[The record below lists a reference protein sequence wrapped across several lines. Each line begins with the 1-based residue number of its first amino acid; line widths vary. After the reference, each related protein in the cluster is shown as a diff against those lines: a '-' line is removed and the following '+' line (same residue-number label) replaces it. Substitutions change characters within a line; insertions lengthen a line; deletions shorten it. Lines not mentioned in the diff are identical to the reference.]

1 MVHPPSSRQD
11 GRLSRRHTRAKTFSS
26 RILSRFGFLVF
37 GLMLLA
43 SWGGYQIASRN
54 LSQSLSALPQFKAI
68 SQAQEMSS
76 TLENIR
82 QKFIQLRDDTH
93 DYTPETLREGL
104 RFTFKGQ
111 EELIQEIGV
120 KLPDSMGF
128 MLFRDKGDFIELSHD
143 IASTGSYAP
152 FQQLLTFNLS
162 LNKIS
167 LFPAVHY
174 TPQGFANGA
183 TPSGEAVM
191 RMALPVDDE
200 TVLILGINF
209 KAWSDQL
216 IPSALQ
222 KEFGVLNNGQESVS
236 ESHTSPDNL
245 QLSYYF
251 DNAGWILA
259 ERSNQPNTEWHPNLA
274 RMGFG
279 GDFGRQGYDAA
290 FRPWAQH
297 EKYWRMVTDI
307 HEGRTGVI
315 HESASGYSQDF
326 KHTYGFLCY
335 APIVFSLNGI
345 TTPIPM
351 GGIAFFESAPNI
363 FASSWQTIGFYAA
376 ILFGGFLLFAVM
388 TLRFSRRL
396 SRPFITS
403 GNELKTMLEQ
413 RDLHYLQHDKASAEH
428 ASLTSSINTL
438 ITLTKGQSEQL
449 DIMTATIQ
457 QTQATL
463 PIDIDRNIS
472 SAILAGEFG
481 LVGSSKAIAHVREN
495 IHKAAQAGTD
505 VLVWGETGTG
515 KELVASA
522 IHKASS
528 RKNGPYISIN
538 CGALDE
544 NLLMDTLFG
553 HVAGAF
559 SDAVEDRKGAFL
571 AASGGTLHLDELGN
585 ASPRVQ
591 QSLLR
596 ALSVRHIRPL
606 GSDKEIPFDTR
617 VIAATN
623 ADLLKSANEGKFRQ
637 DLYYRLAIIN
647 IHIPPLRE
655 RKEDIPEL
663 AAFYIIESCR
673 RLKKQTTY
681 LSRGALKAL
690 TEHSWPGNVREFSNC
705 LTRAV
710 AYTEGDLILP
720 EHIAFEP
727 TSTMYGH
734 DASGMTSASKNFWS
748 NPWGKGP
755 AKAMDP
761 SSLPAD
767 YLWPA
772 PPRDNF
778 SLTREAQQAEENRRS
793 LLEPDSPHTPPTS
806 CPWNNPL
813 KEFANSGMQTQGDN
827 HQVSPAGHR
836 QASSTSTSSKSS
848 SSPLTQRNPK
858 GMSTSMGEG
867 DLAPAAMQNIP
878 NEVHVVVPTDSGST
892 VGGSHAPAG
901 TSPAHQAEY
910 PKDYQSNHQ
919 NNHQNNHQKGYQNGH
934 TPENAHAL
942 SAPSV
947 HSPVGPE
954 AGTHQHPSAHS
965 RAQHA
970 WPSPQGQPHHLRVPQ
985 PTVTGGTH
993 PTYQNNYQG
1002 NYQAN
1007 HQFKSGPT
1015 PNLVNDALAASIGM
1029 PNTHFTDSAENEN
1042 GYGGTTLT
1050 PTVLLLY
1057 NQLLE
1062 KNEINERQMEALILS
1077 HSRKSFTRADYEK
1090 VSGTHVSS
1098 RTIQNDLKDLLK
1110 LGLLIKTGNGPS
1122 TSYHKGDLPKLK
1134 TRTNQP

>member
-1 MVHPPSSRQD
+1 MIHPPSPHQD
-11 GRLSRRHTRAKTFSS
+11 SRLSRRKPKGKTFTS
-26 RILSRFGFLVF
+26 RILSRLSFLVF

-54 LSQSLSALPQFKAI
+54 LSQSLGALPQFKAV

-82 QKFIQLRDDTH
+82 QKFIQLRDTTH
-93 DYTPETLREGL
+93 EYTPEALREGL

-128 MLFRDKGDFIELSHD
+128 MLFRDKGEFIELSHD
-143 IASTGSYAP
+143 IASAGSYAP

-191 RMALPVDDE
+191 RMTLPVDEE

-209 KAWSDQL
+209 KAWSDKL

-222 KEFGVLNNGQESVS
+222 KEFGTQTDSEKSSAESSVS
-236 ESHTSPDNL
+236 PENL
-245 QLSYYF
+245 QLAYYF

-307 HEGRTGVI
+307 HEGRTGII

-335 APIVFSLNGI
+335 APIVFSPNGI
-345 TTPIPM
+345 SPPAPV

-363 FASSWQTIGFYAA
+363 FASSWQTIGFYAV
-376 ILFGGFLLFAVM
+376 ILFGAFLLFVAI

-396 SRPFITS
+396 SRPFIAS
-403 GNELKTMLEQ
+403 GNELKAMLEQ

-428 ASLTSSINTL
+428 TSLTSSVNTL

-571 AASGGTLHLDELGN
+571 SASGGTLHLDELGN

-623 ADLLKSANEGKFRQ
+623 ADLLKAANEGKFRQ

-647 IHIPPLRE
+647 IHIPPLRK

-690 TEHSWPGNVREFSNC
+690 TDHSWPGNVREFSNC

-720 EHIAFEP
+720 EYIAFEP
-727 TSTMYGH
+727 TSSMYGH
-734 DASGMTSASKNFWS
+734 DGSGMTSPAGSFWS
-748 NPWGKGP
+748 KTS
-755 AKAMDP
+755 AKSIDA

-767 YLWPA
+767 YIWPA

-778 SLTREAQQAEENRRS
+778 SLTPEAQQAEDTRRS
-793 LLEPDSPHTPPTS
+793 QCEPDNPHSTPAT
-806 CPWNNPL
+806 CPWDKPWDKPFKKPVKDSL
-813 KEFANSGMQTQGDN
+813 PP
-827 HQVSPAGHR
+827 HAGNRQNTPEAHW
-836 QASSTSTSSKSS
+836 QASATSPSTSASPSVQGNSKDM
-848 SSPLTQRNPK
+848 N
-858 GMSTSMGEG
+858 EA
-867 DLAPAAMQNIP
+867 DLAHNTMKNTP
-878 NEVHVVVPTDSGST
+878 NNAQIRIGADST
-892 VGGSHAPAG
+892 GGSHAPAD
-901 TSPAHQAEY
+901 TPPAYQADYSPDDPASYQMDYQANDPNHY
-910 PKDYQSNHQ
+910 PKDYQ
-919 NNHQNNHQKGYQNGH
+919 KDYPTGH
-934 TPENAHAL
+934 DHVNAQGL
-942 SAPSV
+942 SAPSATPPPGFV
-947 HSPVGPE
+947 SGAP
-954 AGTHQHPSAHS
+954 QHPSSHS
-965 RAQHA
+965 REHQSWSA
-970 WPSPQGQPHHLRVPQ
+970 PQGQPHHLEVPQ
-985 PTVTGGTH
+985 STLTDAT
-993 PTYQNNYQG
+993 TNNYQNNYQ
-1002 NYQAN
+1002 YKPSQ
-1007 HQFKSGPT
+1007 
-1015 PNLVNDALAASIGM
+1015 NLVNDALRASIGM
-1029 PNTHFTDSAENEN
+1029 PNTHFTASGEN

-1090 VSGTHVSS
+1090 ISGTNLSS

-1134 TRTNQP
+1134 TTTNQP